1 MIFSKT
7 PFRISFFGGGSDY
20 VNWIEKHGG
29 CVISATIDKS
39 IYLSIQKRPAFFH
52 NKYRIVYSKI
62 DNAKSLSEIKHGVV
76 RKALEHF
83 KVNDGLEIHY
93 NADLPSRSGV
103 GSSSSF
109 SVGLI
114 NLLNYYVKKQKT
126 SMGQLSKQSINFEQ
140 KILKETVGLQ
150 DQIAAA
156 YGGFNKITFNK
167 NLTFQVKKFN
177 NKRNLNVLSS
187 NLLLFHSGIYRTA
200 NFVAEKYVKKI
211 DKSKNM
217 MNILNMVEKA
227 ENHLVKGNLDDFGYL
242 LNESWL
248 EKRKISSIISN
259 NRIDKI
265 YNTAIENGA
274 YGGKLLGAGNGGFLV
289 FYVPKKK
296 QEQIKKIFK
305 KLSHVPFKFSYEG
318 SKILKI

>member
-1 MIFSKT
+1 MMFSKT

-20 VNWIEKHGG
+20 VNWIRKHGG

-39 IYLSIQKRPAFFH
+39 IYLSIQKRPDFFH
-52 NKYRIVYSKI
+52 HKYRIVYSKI

-83 KVNDGLEIHY
+83 KVKDGLEIHY

-126 SMGQLSKQSINFEQ
+126 SKKQLSEQSINFEQ

-150 DQIAAA
+150 DQIAAT

-177 NKRNLNVLSS
+177 NRRNLNELSS

-200 NFVAEKYVKKI
+200 NFVAEKYVNTI

-217 MNILNMVEKA
+217 MNILNMVDKA
-227 ENHLVKGNLDDFGYL
+227 ENHLAKGNLDDFGYL

-248 EKRKISSIISN
+248 EKRQISSIISN

-265 YNTAIENGA
+265 YNVAMENGA
-274 YGGKLLGAGNGGFLV
+274 YGGKLLGAGNGGFFI

-296 QEQIKKIFK
+296 QEQIKNIFK
-305 KLSHVPFKFSYEG
+305 KLTHIPFEFSYDG